1 MLRFQLLKVTATFI
15 IPERNHECAVNMGIK
30 SFLAQCA
37 RTLKLAV
44 KPGREELWLSIKISL
59 LGIGVVG
66 LVGYVIKL
74 IAWALT

>member
-1 MLRFQLLKVTATFI
+1 
-15 IPERNHECAVNMGIK
+15 MGIK
-30 SFLAQCA
+30 DWLSQAA

-66 LVGYVIKL
+66 LIGYIIKVL
-74 IAWALT
+74 SWAIPGGASSGAGA